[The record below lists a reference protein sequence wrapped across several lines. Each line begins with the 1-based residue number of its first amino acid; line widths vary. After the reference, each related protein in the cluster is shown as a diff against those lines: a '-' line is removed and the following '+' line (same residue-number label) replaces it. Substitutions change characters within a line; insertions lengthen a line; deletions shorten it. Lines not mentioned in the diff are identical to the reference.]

1 MLIQSI
7 PESRAAEAAWV
18 SRMTAQ
24 FLASGGEIDVL
35 VQAPPP
41 PRRPVL
47 DPPQPRARQEPTPP
61 KAMLPTLN
69 SKRFAEYPKA
79 MLDDFDGG
87 MTLTELCTKYG
98 KPRSSTTIWLELNRR
113 DPGANRYNRHYSD
126 VTDEMIETLR
136 SMAANRYSQRYAG
149 TCMGL
154 NRDQVGRIA
163 RRYGITFGGERQRE
177 IEK

>member
-7 PESRAAEAAWV
+7 PESRAADAAWV
-18 SRMTAQ
+18 SRLTQQ

-69 SKRFAEYPKA
+69 SKRFADYPKA

-87 MTLTELCTKYG
+87 MSLTELCQKYG

-113 DPGANRYNRHYSD
+113 DPGANRYNRHYTD
-126 VTDEMIETLR
+126 VTEEMIETLR
-136 SMAANRYSQRYAG
+136 DMAVNGCPQKYAG
-149 TCMGL
+149 SKFGL
-154 NRDQVGRIA
+154 TRDQVARIA
-163 RRYGITFGGERQRE
+163 RTYGIKFTGKRGKEL
-177 IEK
+177 K